1 MPVIDLR
8 ENKGNMTIPGIVPK
22 PHVEDDSI
30 KYKNIRQLPSSNND
44 QAKIASNHNHTNTHT
59 KILNN
64 DFIIQLFEFI
74 LKFWIFSISFNVWF
88 ILFLSN

>member
-30 KYKNIRQLPSSNND
+30 KYKNIRQLPSSNDAESKIIMNIVFKNFTELIGISKRLSQYND
-44 QAKIASNHNHTNTHT
+44 IDIPQ
-59 KILNN
+59 
-64 DFIIQLFEFI
+64 
-74 LKFWIFSISFNVWF
+74 
-88 ILFLSN
+88 